1 MDEPLRAGVT
11 SLPDA
16 DSLSVRPAERAD
28 LLAVHR
34 IERDSFDQPWPF
46 DAFQRYLDEPG
57 FLIAIDPES
66 TSHGPVDDAPVVG
79 FIVGA
84 VVSTHGRTF
93 GHIKDL
99 AVHPDER
106 RSGAGQLLL
115 TAALD
120 QLEQRGA
127 QTVKLEVR
135 VSNHG
140 ARQLYRN
147 ADFEPLR
154 RVEQYYDDGEDAL
167 VMVRQ
172 LSE

>member
-1 MDEPLRAGVT
+1 VT

-16 DSLSVRPAERAD
+16 ESLSVRPAEQAD

-34 IERDSFDQPWPF
+34 IERESFEQPWPF
-46 DAFQRYLDEPG
+46 DAFKRYLDEPG
-57 FLIAIDPES
+57 FLIAVDPTA
-66 TSHGPVDDAPVVG
+66 TSPGPLDEAPIVG
-79 FIVGA
+79 FVVGA

-99 AVHPDER
+99 AVHPDQR
-106 RSGAGQLLL
+106 RKGTARTLLA
-115 TAALD
+115 AALD
-120 QLEQRGA
+120 RLESRGA

-147 ADFEPLR
+147 AGFEPLR
-154 RVEQYYDDGEDAL
+154 RVQQYYDDGEDAL
-167 VMVRQ
+167 VMVRK
-172 LSE
+172 LAE